1 MTRTKSAVAREKI
14 EEEEWLSGA
23 HDHVKVGGDLDD
35 DDDDDDDEGLQPGR
49 RGSSE
54 RRRSGGL
61 LRGARRAL
69 GMTTPA
75 TLGPLE
81 SVKGF
86 GTAFNK
92 ERKQR
97 GKTLRRA
104 GVFGL
109 DKPLV
114 LQNGK
119 RIGDMRWYTKQRV
132 YGDLVVVH
140 DNSYSRITQEAS
152 ALLKQAGSI
161 MSLATAGRAAKTGVG
176 DFLSSKVEAA
186 CDTGKRRAVNMVES
200 VLAETKQKLLD
211 DLTKDRDMPGNVRKV
226 FQAVVGVYFF
236 EVQQEVMDEVAR
248 RLKTLSYSH
257 NKKKGRRQRR
267 DLQSTLLQIGM
278 ASWWEY
284 LSFKYVK
291 KLLLDFR
298 AWVLYN
304 ELPYDKTFWGKL
316 RSPGWWLLLLTKLY
330 SGWGIQAFLYAMRL
344 AMLDR
349 TDEWQLFEYISNF
362 KGIQFLSGVLAMFQG
377 TLMYMECAGLVSK
390 DLPHTCDSNG
400 PGMDS
405 KAVCGAGVS
414 NISCAS
420 VIGIG
425 FFARI
430 LLCVVAFSSLG

>member
-1 MTRTKSAVAREKI
+1 MRRAPSLSPAFLPGMTRTKSAVAREKI

-161 MSLATAGRAAKTGVG
+161 MSLATAGRAAKATGVG

-226 FQAVVGVYFF
+226 FQAVVGVYFS

-257 NKKKGRRQRR
+257 NKKKGKAPAKRSAIHAVADWHGVVVGVPVVQVRQETPPGFPRVGAVQRTAVRQDVLGEAQVAGVVVAPAHQALLRVGHPGVPVRHETGDARSDGRVAALRVHLQLQGNPVPVRRPRH
-267 DLQSTLLQIGM
+267 
-278 ASWWEY
+278 
-284 LSFKYVK
+284 V
-291 KLLLDFR
+291 
-298 AWVLYN
+298 
-304 ELPYDKTFWGKL
+304 
-316 RSPGWWLLLLTKLY
+316 PGD
-330 SGWGIQAFLYAMRL
+330 A
-344 AMLDR
+344 DVH
-349 TDEWQLFEYISNF
+349 
-362 KGIQFLSGVLAMFQG
+362 GVR
-377 TLMYMECAGLVSK
+377 
-390 DLPHTCDSNG
+390 G
-400 PGMDS
+400 PGVQGP
-405 KAVCGAGVS
+405 A
-414 NISCAS
+414 
-420 VIGIG
+420 
-425 FFARI
+425 AR
-430 LLCVVAFSSLG
+430 ATPTDPAWTPKPYAAPA